1 MKIIGIIPARM
12 ESSRFPN
19 KPLSRILGVPMIGH
33 VYYRSQMC
41 SLLDDIWVATCNQ
54 EILEYINNIRGKA
67 IMTANTHERASDRVA
82 EALLSIEKMTD
93 KSYDIVILIQ
103 GDEPMIV
110 PEMIEM
116 AVQPLIDDSNIKV
129 SNLMAE
135 MKSIKEFEDPNEVK
149 VVVDN
154 NNYALYFSRE
164 PIPSRQ
170 KYKHSIPMMKQ
181 VCVIPFKRDCLFN
194 YTKLKPTTLEI
205 IESVDMNRLI
215 ENGIKVKMVKTDI
228 ESYAVDTKEDLLH
241 VSQIMKQDQL
251 VKTYLGKA

>member
-19 KPLSRILGVPMIGH
+19 KPLARILGMPMIGH

-54 EILEYINNIRGKA
+54 EILEYVNNIRGKA

-82 EALLSIEKMTD
+82 EALLSIEKMND
-93 KSYDIVILIQ
+93 ESYDIVVLIQ

-135 MKSIKEFEDPNEVK
+135 MKSIKEFKDPNEVK

-181 VCVIPFKRDCLFN
+181 VCVIPFTRDCLFN

-215 ENGIKVKMVKTDI
+215 ENGIKVKMVKTDF